1 MNTPKKIRCYLMG
14 GESVLIQC
22 ADILLQQEQSI
33 LGIIS
38 ADPAVH
44 KWAQKNEIPL
54 IDPEMDLYSILS
66 SQPFHYFFSIAN
78 LRIIPPEILALPS
91 EGAINFHNGP
101 LPRYAG
107 LNTPTWALINREK
120 QYGIT
125 WHTMVPGVDEGDIL
139 KQQFF
144 AITESETA
152 VTLNTRCFQAAI
164 DTFSELIRELAQG
177 QVNKQKQNLAEKR
190 SYSKHQRPANALLI
204 DWNQEAEAIGAFVR
218 ALDFGTYV
226 NPMGLPKILAGGIP
240 AVVTGVE
247 IQPQTSDALPGTVLE
262 IRPDQL
268 LAAAR
273 SGSVMITGLSTM
285 EGNPLPILDY
295 VHATKLEIGDRLAQ
309 LPPDEAR
316 RLTEI
321 HGSLIRHEEYWVQKL
336 SIIEPLHIPYR
347 KHARNEDGTRKFE
360 AYVFPVPQEFQDY
373 VKTLDNS
380 VSMPDLLLTAFGAW
394 LARITGTSEFDTGYS
409 DASLAERLRGFEK
422 FYAPQ
427 AILRFSFDPHKTL
440 MENLTACLVEFKTVR
455 RRQTYARDTL
465 ARYPQVREV
474 KESGYHLGLPVAIEW
489 GQEMNGQSAG
499 PGTYFLFVENGGGT
513 ECRWL
518 YDPRIL
524 DSTSLEHMRR
534 QFNIFLRGLTK
545 NPDCPI
551 ARLPVLSEEETRRI
565 LFEWNATE
573 TDYPREDCIH
583 HQFEAQV
590 ERTPDAPAVAYQN
603 QEWTYRELN
612 QRANQVAHY
621 LRKHGV
627 GPDILVGVH
636 MNRSLDMMAG
646 LLGILKAGGAYVP
659 LDPDF
664 PRERLAFMVQ
674 DTRVPVLLTT
684 SQLAGNLPA
693 DKAQIVCLDT
703 DWETIARESPDNERV
718 AVRPENLAYVIY
730 TSGST
735 GNPKGVMLEHRNVI
749 NFFAGMDERLPH
761 EKPGVWLA
769 VTSLSFDISVL
780 ELFWT
785 LARGFK
791 VVLYSQDDR
800 AAASSPKRSR
810 YASRPMDFSLFY
822 FSSNEAA
829 DVNDKY
835 RLMMEGA
842 KFADEQGFTAVWTP
856 ERHFHAFGGLFPN
869 PAVTG
874 AALAAITR
882 RTRIRSGSCVL
893 PLHNPIRVAEE
904 WAVVDNL
911 SGGRVDLS
919 VAAGWQP
926 NDFVLRPENYAS
938 RKESM
943 FRDIETLKRLWR
955 GEAVPFPNP
964 HGEQVPIRTL
974 PRPIQAELPIWI
986 TTAGNPETYI
996 QAAEIGANVLTHLL
1010 GQSIEQVAEKI
1021 EIYRKTWAESGHP
1034 GRGHVT
1040 LMLHTFTG
1048 EDDGAV
1054 RETVRGPMK
1063 EYLRSA
1069 MSLVKEAA
1077 WYFPTFQK
1085 LSSDSGKSIDETF
1098 ESLKPEEL
1106 DALLEFAFERY
1117 YEQSGLFG
1125 SLNRC
1130 MRIVDRLKEIGVDEI
1145 ACLIDF
1151 GVPTETV
1158 LEHLP
1163 HLNQVRKAA
1172 NAGLDGGEEDYS
1184 IPALIYRHGVT
1195 HFQCTPS
1202 MINMLQT
1209 DKETREALRRIQ
1221 CLMIGGEPLP
1231 LALANTLAELIP
1243 GEVHN
1248 MYGPTE
1254 TTIWSSTTPISKGA
1268 ELITVGRPIAN
1279 TQFYIVDKHMQIV
1292 PTGLTGELLIGGDG
1306 VARGYLD
1313 RPELTASRF
1322 ISHPFVPESPTRVYR
1337 TGDVARFLPNGEVE
1351 LLGRIDH
1358 QVKISGYRIEL
1369 GEIVT
1374 RIEQHP
1380 GVREAVV
1387 IPREDT
1393 PGDKRLAAYLVPRPD
1408 AQLNSQDLRA
1418 FLLEQLPGYMVPAHF
1433 VILDEFPHT
1442 PNGKIDRKALPAP
1455 EKASQVLSGP
1465 DSSYAAPVT
1474 DTEKTLAGIWQDV
1487 LKVPRV
1493 GLNDNFFNLG
1503 GHSLLAI
1510 QLIAAIRQA
1519 FHVDLPL
1526 GTLFKT
1532 PTLAEQAAA
1541 VQQLVIE
1548 QSDED
1553 LLAAALEN
1561 LDQLSDDEVR
1571 ALLVRQGEGR

>member
-262 IRPDQL
+262 ISPDQL

-440 MENLTACLVEFKTVR
+440 MENLTACLAEFKTVR
-455 RRQTYARDTL
+455 RRQSYARDVL
-465 ARYPQVREV
+465 ARYPQVRDV
-474 KESGYHLGLPVAIEW
+474 TESGYHAGLPVAIEW
-489 GQEMNGQSAG
+489 GQGMNGQSAG
-499 PGTYFLFVENGGGT
+499 PGTYFLFVLNGDGT

-534 QFNIFLRGLTK
+534 QFDIFLRGLTK

-603 QEWTYRELN
+603 Q
-612 QRANQVAHY
+612 
-621 LRKHGV
+621 
-627 GPDILVGVH
+627 
-636 MNRSLDMMAG
+636 
-646 LLGILKAGGAYVP
+646 
-659 LDPDF
+659 
-664 PRERLAFMVQ
+664 
-674 DTRVPVLLTT
+674 
-684 SQLAGNLPA
+684 
-693 DKAQIVCLDT
+693 
-703 DWETIARESPDNERV
+703 
-718 AVRPENLAYVIY
+718 
-730 TSGST
+730 
-735 GNPKGVMLEHRNVI
+735 
-749 NFFAGMDERLPH
+749 
-761 EKPGVWLA
+761 
-769 VTSLSFDISVL
+769 
-780 ELFWT
+780 
-785 LARGFK
+785 
-791 VVLYSQDDR
+791 
-800 AAASSPKRSR
+800 
-810 YASRPMDFSLFY
+810 
-822 FSSNEAA
+822 
-829 DVNDKY
+829 
-835 RLMMEGA
+835 
-842 KFADEQGFTAVWTP
+842 
-856 ERHFHAFGGLFPN
+856 
-869 PAVTG
+869 
-874 AALAAITR
+874 
-882 RTRIRSGSCVL
+882 
-893 PLHNPIRVAEE
+893 
-904 WAVVDNL
+904 
-911 SGGRVDLS
+911 
-919 VAAGWQP
+919 
-926 NDFVLRPENYAS
+926 
-938 RKESM
+938 
-943 FRDIETLKRLWR
+943 
-955 GEAVPFPNP
+955 
-964 HGEQVPIRTL
+964 
-974 PRPIQAELPIWI
+974 
-986 TTAGNPETYI
+986 
-996 QAAEIGANVLTHLL
+996 
-1010 GQSIEQVAEKI
+1010 
-1021 EIYRKTWAESGHP
+1021 
-1034 GRGHVT
+1034 
-1040 LMLHTFTG
+1040 
-1048 EDDGAV
+1048 
-1054 RETVRGPMK
+1054 
-1063 EYLRSA
+1063 
-1069 MSLVKEAA
+1069 
-1077 WYFPTFQK
+1077 
-1085 LSSDSGKSIDETF
+1085 
-1098 ESLKPEEL
+1098 
-1106 DALLEFAFERY
+1106 
-1117 YEQSGLFG
+1117 
-1125 SLNRC
+1125 
-1130 MRIVDRLKEIGVDEI
+1130 
-1145 ACLIDF
+1145 
-1151 GVPTETV
+1151 
-1158 LEHLP
+1158 
-1163 HLNQVRKAA
+1163 
-1172 NAGLDGGEEDYS
+1172 
-1184 IPALIYRHGVT
+1184 
-1195 HFQCTPS
+1195 
-1202 MINMLQT
+1202 
-1209 DKETREALRRIQ
+1209 
-1221 CLMIGGEPLP
+1221 
-1231 LALANTLAELIP
+1231 
-1243 GEVHN
+1243 
-1248 MYGPTE
+1248 
-1254 TTIWSSTTPISKGA
+1254 
-1268 ELITVGRPIAN
+1268 
-1279 TQFYIVDKHMQIV
+1279 
-1292 PTGLTGELLIGGDG
+1292 
-1306 VARGYLD
+1306 
-1313 RPELTASRF
+1313 
-1322 ISHPFVPESPTRVYR
+1322 
-1337 TGDVARFLPNGEVE
+1337 
-1351 LLGRIDH
+1351 
-1358 QVKISGYRIEL
+1358 
-1369 GEIVT
+1369 
-1374 RIEQHP
+1374 
-1380 GVREAVV
+1380 
-1387 IPREDT
+1387 
-1393 PGDKRLAAYLVPRPD
+1393 
-1408 AQLNSQDLRA
+1408 
-1418 FLLEQLPGYMVPAHF
+1418 
-1433 VILDEFPHT
+1433 
-1442 PNGKIDRKALPAP
+1442 
-1455 EKASQVLSGP
+1455 
-1465 DSSYAAPVT
+1465 
-1474 DTEKTLAGIWQDV
+1474 
-1487 LKVPRV
+1487 
-1493 GLNDNFFNLG
+1493 
-1503 GHSLLAI
+1503 
-1510 QLIAAIRQA
+1510 
-1519 FHVDLPL
+1519 
-1526 GTLFKT
+1526 
-1532 PTLAEQAAA
+1532 
-1541 VQQLVIE
+1541 
-1548 QSDED
+1548 
-1553 LLAAALEN
+1553 
-1561 LDQLSDDEVR
+1561 
-1571 ALLVRQGEGR
+1571 